1 MVSTTTS
8 PPLWLLAELTYRC
21 PLQCAYC
28 SNPLEF
34 TRYQNELDT
43 DAWFSVLRQA
53 RAMGAA
59 QLGFS
64 GGEPLIRQDLEALVS
79 EARQL
84 GFYTNLL
91 TSGVGL
97 TAQRVDAL
105 AEAGLDHIQIS
116 LQAAD
121 PELAQALAGSA
132 KAHANKLAMAKAVKA
147 AGYPMVLNVVLHRH
161 NIDQIGDLIALCDEL
176 GADAVE
182 LANCQYY
189 GWAFLNRQA
198 LMPTREQLVRAE
210 AETNRWRE
218 TLAARGRDMSLL
230 FVVPDYF
237 EQAPK
242 ACMGGWGSIF
252 MTVAPDGAV
261 LPCHSA
267 RELPMAFP
275 NVKETSLQDIWYQ
288 SDAFNRFRGTQWMP
302 TLCQQCDD
310 RDKDHG
316 GCRCQAYLLTGDM
329 NATDPVC
336 QHSPQHGLLDSLI
349 AENSHNTSDQ
359 ATLIPRNARQSKQ
372 LQTKQ
377 LQSKQLQ
384 NQVESQAE
392 RQSQNSS
399 AATSPRQPLELIYRQ

>member
-1 MVSTTTS
+1 MANQNTANQNTANSNAHNAS

-28 SNPLEF
+28 SNPVAF

-43 DAWFSVLRQA
+43 EAWFNVLRQA
-53 RAMGAA
+53 RAMGSV

-64 GGEPLIRQDLEALVS
+64 GGEPLIRKDLERLVS
-79 EARQL
+79 EAHQL
-84 GFYTNLL
+84 GFYTNLI

-97 TAQRVDAL
+97 TAQRVDKL

-116 LQAAD
+116 LQASD

-161 NIDQIGDLIALCDEL
+161 NIHQIGDLIALCDEL

-198 LMPTREQLVRAE
+198 LMPTREQLVHAE

-237 EQAPK
+237 EEAPK

-275 NVKETSLQDIWYQ
+275 NAKDTPLHDIWYQ

-302 TLCQQCDD
+302 TLCQQCDQ

-336 QHSPQHGLLDSLI
+336 QYSPDHGLIQDMLAENAQNPHDPAALI
-349 AENSHNTSDQ
+349 A
-359 ATLIPRNARQSKQ
+359 RNARQSKR
-372 LQTKQ
+372 LQAG
-377 LQSKQLQ
+377 SD
-384 NQVESQAE
+384 SD
-392 RQSQNSS
+392 
-399 AATSPRQPLELIYRQ
+399 QPSTPELIYRQ

>member
-1 MVSTTTS
+1 MVSHPAVNQNVHTTS

-28 SNPLEF
+28 SNPLAF
-34 TRYQNELDT
+34 TRHQNELDT
-43 DAWFSVLRQA
+43 EAWFDVLRQA
-53 RAMGAA
+53 RAMGAV

-64 GGEPLIRQDLEALVS
+64 GGEPLIRKDLEALVS

-84 GFYTNLL
+84 GFYTNLI

-97 TAQRVDAL
+97 TPQRVDAL

-121 PELAQALAGSA
+121 PELAQVLAGST

-198 LMPTREQLVRAE
+198 LMPTREQLVHAE

-218 TLAARGRDMSLL
+218 ALAARGRDMSLL

-237 EQAPK
+237 EQTPK

-267 RELPMAFP
+267 RDLPMAFP
-275 NVKETSLQDIWYQ
+275 NAQETPLKDIWYQ

-302 TLCQQCDD
+302 TLCQQCDN
-310 RDKDHG
+310 RDKDYG

-336 QHSPQHGLLDSLI
+336 QYSPDHGLIQNLL
-349 AENSHNTSDQ
+349 AENAQNPHDQ
-359 ATLIPRNARQSKQ
+359 DALIPRNARQSKR
-372 LQTKQ
+372 LQ
-377 LQSKQLQ
+377 
-384 NQVESQAE
+384 
-392 RQSQNSS
+392 
-399 AATSPRQPLELIYRQ
+399 AATAELIHRQ